1 MIAAALKLLSGGGV
15 MTWLIRGGIAV
26 VAIGGVWLY
35 LSGLYARVDAAELR
49 VTIAQANTKTALRA
63 AVTNAEA
70 VQEVKRE
77 AERAAD
83 LLLQEQ
89 DAARARQA
97 DISKLKE
104 AIRHAAK
111 SNECTPG
118 NDDPVAPVLFD
129 TLNSLRGG

>member
-1 MIAAALKLLSGGGV
+1 MGAILGLFSGG
-15 MTWLIRGGIAV
+15 MSRWLIIGCGALIVLVGG
-26 VAIGGVWLY
+26 WLY

-49 VTIAQANTKTALRA
+49 VTIAQANEKTALRA

-83 LLLQEQ
+83 LLVQEQ

>member
-1 MIAAALKLLSGGGV
+1 MTRWLIIGGGV
-15 MTWLIRGGIAV
+15 LIVLVGG
-26 VAIGGVWLY
+26 WLY

-49 VTIAQANTKTALRA
+49 ATIAKANEQTALRA
-63 AVTNAEA
+63 AENNAA
-70 VQEVKRE
+70 AVKRVKLE
-77 AERAAD
+77 AERAAN
-83 LLLQEQ
+83 LLVQEQ
-89 DAARARQA
+89 DAARVRQA

-118 NDDPVAPVLFD
+118 NDDPVAPVLLD

>member
-1 MIAAALKLLSGGGV
+1 MGAILGLFSGGMTRWLIIGGGV
-15 MTWLIRGGIAV
+15 LIVLVGG
-26 VAIGGVWLY
+26 WLY

-49 VTIAQANTKTALRA
+49 ATIAKANEQTALRA
-63 AVTNAEA
+63 AENNAA
-70 VQEVKRE
+70 AVKRVKLE
-77 AERAAD
+77 AERAAN
-83 LLLQEQ
+83 LLVQEQ
-89 DAARARQA
+89 DAARVRQA

-118 NDDPVAPVLFD
+118 NDDPVAPVLLD